1 MLEDEILEEIEKNS
15 GSNNDIVMEGV
26 SEDTLYDG
34 VKVESNE
41 KPKKEKKVKK
51 ESKWSKFSKK
61 KKIIIISIIVFL
73 ILLISGVLLYIFVFK
88 KDEVIEEKPNVIV
101 EKDNYRY
108 ENGTLVL
115 LDNDKEIGTYECKN
129 KDV

>member
-101 EKDNYRY
+101 EKDNY
-108 ENGTLVL
+108 
-115 LDNDKEIGTYECKN
+115 
-129 KDV
+129 